1 MKEIK
6 NWQAIIKDEQG
17 NKEIAILLPGCIIKG
32 EFEDKDIEIETI
44 DVDISNL
51 IVTSSDNQLYLLSGA
66 NRDYLNNLA
75 KCMEIGK
82 NERDGEER

>member
-6 NWQAIIKDEQG
+6 NWQAIIKNEQG
-17 NKEIAILLPGCIIKG
+17 NEEIAILLPGCIIKG

-51 IVTSSDNQLYLLSGA
+51 IVTSLDNELYLLSGA
-66 NRDYLNNLA
+66 NRDYLNSLG
-75 KCMEIGK
+75 KCIEIGK